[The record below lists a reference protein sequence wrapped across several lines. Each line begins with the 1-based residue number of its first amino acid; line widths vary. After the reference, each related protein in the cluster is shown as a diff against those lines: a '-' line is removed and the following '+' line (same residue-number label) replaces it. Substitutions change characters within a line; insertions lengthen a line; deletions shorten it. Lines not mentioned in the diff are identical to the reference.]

1 MSWAF
6 LELYLSITR
15 FIDEYLRI
23 SRFRAFLDL
32 CLNISRWMFEDFSD
46 KVQRLHSS
54 GLKATRRG
62 RCTMCPHNSFSSYFH
77 NHAEQINLSKMSLKR
92 TTNQNNDLGHWQY
105 YLHFCRKNMLKIL
118 KKNMSNNR
126 NPGSGKGKF
135 EEKSGKGVLQCVG
148 HRICKEVIMWEL

>member
-62 RCTMCPHNSFSSYFH
+62 RCKMCPHNSFSSSFS
-77 NHAEQINLSKMSLKR
+77 NSSRTNNLSKMSLKR
-92 TTNQNNDLGHWQY
+92 TTNRNNDLVHWQY

-118 KKNMSNNR
+118 KKNMSNNK
-126 NPGSGKGKF
+126 NPGSIKGKF
-135 EEKSGKGVLQCVG
+135 EEKS
-148 HRICKEVIMWEL
+148 RKEVILCGT

>member
-1 MSWAF
+1 
-6 LELYLSITR
+6 
-15 FIDEYLRI
+15 
-23 SRFRAFLDL
+23 
-32 CLNISRWMFEDFSD
+32 MFEDFSD

-62 RCTMCPHNSFSSYFH
+62 RCKMCPHNSFSSSFH
-77 NHAEQINLSKMSLKR
+77 NHPNVKNEPKTNNEQLIGIMIWFIDNII
-92 TTNQNNDLGHWQY
+92 
-105 YLHFCRKNMLKIL
+105 FIFVKNMSKIL

-148 HRICKEVIMWEL
+148 HRICKEVIM